1 MILLKVVVAI
11 GPSILLGA
19 EHLVLML

>member
-1 MILLKVVVAI
+1 MILLKEVVAI

-19 EHLVLML
+19 ERLVLML